1 MKNILLLCFCLLT
14 VSCVSVK
21 FPETLSVNVELDKE
35 SAKNLS
41 EAIKNSNKTIMMAN
55 YKEKGMKMT
64 DEDNIT
70 LEFASELPKMTDEDN
85 ITLEF
90 IEEASK
96 KLDKFKKNQPNN
108 IQIKSIMID
117 TVWTSND
124 SENKV
129 KIEVKID
136 DN

>member
-1 MKNILLLCFCLLT
+1 
-14 VSCVSVK
+14 
-21 FPETLSVNVELDKE
+21 
-35 SAKNLS
+35 
-41 EAIKNSNKTIMMAN
+41 MMAHH
-55 YKEKGMKMT
+55 KEKGMKMT

-70 LEFASELPKMTDEDN
+70 LEFASELPKMADDN
-85 ITLEF
+85 NIILEF

-96 KLDKFKKNQPNN
+96 KLDKFEKNQPNN